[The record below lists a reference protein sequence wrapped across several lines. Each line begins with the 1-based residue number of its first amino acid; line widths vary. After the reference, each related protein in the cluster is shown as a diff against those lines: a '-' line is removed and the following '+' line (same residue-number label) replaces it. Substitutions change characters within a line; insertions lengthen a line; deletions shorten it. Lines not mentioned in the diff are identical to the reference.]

1 MDLWLLWEIH
11 LPLFDV
17 NLLTEPNLNRLI
29 RSYIVADVAP
39 TNTFLTLSSATN
51 TPPTTSQ
58 RTSATLINHPSPIF
72 DHKSLIG
79 MEIVVPG
86 SKWGKCYSGRTYTA
100 VINSCIDSKKFVGY
114 KNWEA
119 RFDDCTAKFDIDDLR
134 DYKVITEAQHA
145 LLKPTCMPI
154 TTPNNNT

>member
-1 MDLWLLWEIH
+1 
-11 LPLFDV
+11 
-17 NLLTEPNLNRLI
+17 
-29 RSYIVADVAP
+29 
-39 TNTFLTLSSATN
+39 
-51 TPPTTSQ
+51 
-58 RTSATLINHPSPIF
+58 
-72 DHKSLIG
+72 

-119 RFDDCTAKFDIDDLR
+119 RFDDCTAKFDLDDLR

-145 LLKPTCMPI
+145 HLKPTCMPI
-154 TTPNNNT
+154 TTPNKNT